1 MHYELCTKKIE
12 WYSALFDISKQ
23 VTINVTCLKA
33 TNTSYNNEAQNS
45 LNENKTKETRH
56 SVSEIHRT
64 GEKMYICMVP
74 PFSEFLNIRQLCGT
88 SGFFLR
94 ALYNIIQLGR
104 FVDTNTNI
112 FECEQGC
119 RNHMSRHN

>member
-1 MHYELCTKKIE
+1 LHYELCTKKIE

-74 PFSEFLNIRQLCGT
+74 PFSEFLNIRQLCWNSPYGRENVHLHGSAILRVLKYQT
-88 SGFFLR
+88 AMRYKWFLFTR
-94 ALYNIIQLGR
+94 AI
-104 FVDTNTNI
+104 
-112 FECEQGC
+112 
-119 RNHMSRHN
+119 